1 MSVNHTNTFLREN
14 ATEKGKYLSL
24 SFMFEGSGHCRGKI
38 PENNLCQSFIV
49 NIYIFS
55 ESYFNYSYKREKS
68 YVY

>member
-1 MSVNHTNTFLREN
+1 M
-14 ATEKGKYLSL
+14 KGVGIAEAKDT
-24 SFMFEGSGHCRGKI
+24 
-38 PENNLCQSFIV
+38 NLCQSFIV